1 MHPSRSFLLPSLAL
15 VVASGIAPAAAQQV
29 VIRRPA
35 RAEAGDSSE
44 RAFRRLQI
52 RLDSL
57 THLYNESED
66 ITTAE
71 RRRIEEEIARA
82 VADIT
87 TRIGDEIG
95 VRVGEM
101 RMRPPAMSGMPR
113 VMLRANVLPQFFNA
127 PRGWIGIV
135 AEGLRMERTAEGG
148 ELIVRYLSYPRI
160 VSVDPSSPA
169 QRAGLVPNDTLL
181 AYDGSDVRENDISL
195 NRLLRPGA
203 KVNVRVRRDG
213 RARDFAVTVADAPSR
228 IVQRR
233 GDEVRDDR
241 AAYALSGIPDAP
253 TVFPRMPAPAVGPM
267 RASTHAPV
275 APAMPPAP
283 PMPGAAPFVF
293 GFSVNGVAGA
303 QLTTI
308 SEGLGRT
315 IGVSNG
321 VLVTSAP
328 MGSPAAESG
337 LMDGDVIVKVSGQ
350 PVRSVLEVRQLV
362 GFAYQNGERSVDL
375 ELLRQKKPVRTT
387 LRW

>member
-1 MHPSRSFLLPSLAL
+1 MHPTRFLLPSLAL
-15 VVASGIAPAAAQQV
+15 AVASGLAPAAAQQV
-29 VIRRPA
+29 ITRRPP
-35 RAEAGDSSE
+35 RAETGDTTSE

-66 ITTAE
+66 ITAAE
-71 RRRIEEEIARA
+71 RRRVAEEIART
-82 VADIT
+82 VAYIT
-87 TRIGDEIG
+87 EQIGDEIG
-95 VRVGEM
+95 VRSGEM
-101 RMRPPAMSGMPR
+101 RMRQPLAAGMQR
-113 VMLRANVLPQFFNA
+113 VMLRANMLPQFFNA

-135 AEGLRMERTAEGG
+135 VEGPGIEPRAEGG

-203 KVNVRVRRDG
+203 KVSVRVRRDG
-213 RARDFAVTVADAPSR
+213 RPREFAVTVAEAPSR

-233 GDEVRDDR
+233 GDEARDDR
-241 AAYALSGIPDAP
+241 AAYVLSGIPDVP
-253 TVFPRMPAPAVGPM
+253 TVFPRMPAPSAGPV
-267 RASTHAPV
+267 RATSRAPMAA
-275 APAMPPAP
+275 APPPVP
-283 PMPGAAPFVF
+283 PMPAATPFVF

-315 IGVSNG
+315 IGVSSG
-321 VLVTSAP
+321 VLVTNAP
-328 MGSPAAESG
+328 AGSPASESG
-337 LMDGDVIVKVSGQ
+337 LTDGDVIVKVSGQ

-362 GFAYQNGERSVDL
+362 GFAYQNGERSVEID
-375 ELLRQKKPVRTT
+375 LLRQKKPVKTT